1 MKRALVGLIVAATAA
16 TGALGGMDAGG
27 SSGGLQA
34 FGTGTVTITSAN
46 SATINNLAGQF
57 GGVYVLS
64 KSESGLALS
73 DVHISF
79 VSTGFETGGAPR
91 FSIPINTAGPSGGVG
106 SVAGYAF
113 IDAPGCLG
121 TPASTTTVSTD
132 SPTCGVNFQGVEY
145 TNWATFA
152 SANPTFRTS
161 QGHFP
166 FIIAD
171 EPGNYA
177 VQDIVLT

>member
-57 GGVYVLS
+57 GGVYVQS
-64 KSESGLALS
+64 KDESGLALG

-91 FSIPINTAGPSGGVG
+91 FSIPINTAGPSGGGG

-113 IDAPGCLG
+113 MDAQGCGG
-121 TPASTTTVSTD
+121 TPQSTITVSTD
-132 SPTCGVNFQGVEY
+132 STTCAVNFQSHDY
-145 TNWATFA
+145 LNWATFA
-152 SANPTFRTS
+152 SANPTYRPS
-161 QGHFP
+161 QGHFT

-171 EPGNYA
+171 EPGSYA
-177 VQDIVLT
+177 VRDIVLT